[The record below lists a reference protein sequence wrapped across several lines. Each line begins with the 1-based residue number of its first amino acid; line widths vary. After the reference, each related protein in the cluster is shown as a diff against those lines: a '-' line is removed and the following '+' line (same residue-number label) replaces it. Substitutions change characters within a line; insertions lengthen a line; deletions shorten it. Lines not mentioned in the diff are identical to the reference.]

1 MLKARRR
8 NARIIISYI
17 MLTFGSVLAAFALET
32 FLIPNTILDG
42 GVTGISIIVS
52 KLTDLPVSGLVL
64 ILNIPFIYIGYK
76 SLGKEFLMSAVY
88 SMILFSLSLSVF
100 QYIEPVTEQMLL
112 ATVYGGI
119 LLGIGVGIV
128 LRYGGCVDG
137 TESVALVI
145 SKRTTFSVGQIVLIF
160 NIVIFSVAGAIFG
173 IDRAMYSLL
182 TYFITSKVIDFVS
195 DGLEQV
201 KAALIVTDRGT
212 DMAHEIYRRLGRTVT
227 TIRGKGLISGDK
239 EVMYVVIN
247 RIEISELRS
256 IADDMDEEAFIT
268 ILDVSDIIGQNV
280 KYKHSTSRKKIRYME
295 KEK

>member
-1 MLKARRR
+1 
-8 NARIIISYI
+8 

-137 TESVALVI
+137 TESVSLVI
-145 SKRTTFSVGQIVLIF
+145 SKKTTFSVGQIVLIF

>member
-100 QYIEPVTEQMLL
+100 QYI
-112 ATVYGGI
+112 
-119 LLGIGVGIV
+119 
-128 LRYGGCVDG
+128 
-137 TESVALVI
+137 
-145 SKRTTFSVGQIVLIF
+145 
-160 NIVIFSVAGAIFG
+160 
-173 IDRAMYSLL
+173 
-182 TYFITSKVIDFVS
+182 
-195 DGLEQV
+195 
-201 KAALIVTDRGT
+201 
-212 DMAHEIYRRLGRTVT
+212 
-227 TIRGKGLISGDK
+227 
-239 EVMYVVIN
+239 
-247 RIEISELRS
+247 
-256 IADDMDEEAFIT
+256 
-268 ILDVSDIIGQNV
+268 
-280 KYKHSTSRKKIRYME
+280 
-295 KEK
+295 

>member
-1 MLKARRR
+1 
-8 NARIIISYI
+8 

-128 LRYGGCVDG
+128 IRYGGCVDG

-145 SKRTTFSVGQIVLIF
+145 SKKTTFSVGQIVLIF